1 MSHRNWS
8 RRKFLGVLP
17 AAAVGLT
24 APFRQALAGNSAEPL
39 TLIVM
44 DPLAKPLSCPC
55 VKGYA
60 QRDYDQL
67 AKFLSRRLKRPVEVH
82 YSESLLQ
89 ALELKTG
96 GAADLVIGKDSVVR
110 QESRRGAI
118 PLEPVAQLTG
128 KDGKTT
134 QTGLIVVPAKDP
146 AQSVADLK
154 GYRIVFG
161 PEECDEKHAAILALL
176 KKHDVPAPAEIE
188 SCTSCSDGATMILE
202 AGPDVRG
209 AAVISSYAQP
219 LLEGCGTV
227 KKGDLRVVGETEPV
241 PFVSAFL
248 RSTLETAVRE
258 QLEAAL
264 LEVGDEVRLCQQ
276 IETRRGFVAYPK
288 PTVSVE
294 TSTAKKKN

>member
-1 MSHRNWS
+1 MSHVVWN
-8 RRKFLGVLP
+8 RRKFLGALP
-17 AAAVGLT
+17 VAALGL
-24 APFRQALAGNSAEPL
+24 AAGVRPAHSGEDASPL
-39 TLIVM
+39 TLVVM

-67 AKFLSRRLKRPVEVH
+67 AKFLSRRLKRPVETH

-110 QESRRGAI
+110 SESQRGPV
-118 PLEPVAQLTG
+118 PLVPVAQLTG
-128 KDGKTT
+128 KNGKTT

-154 GYRIVFG
+154 GYRLILG
-161 PEECDEKHAAILALL
+161 PAECDEKHAAILALL
-176 KKHDVPAPAEIE
+176 KKHDVPAPAELE
-188 SCTSCSDGATMILE
+188 TCSSCSDGATLILE
-202 AGPDVRG
+202 AGEGVRG

-241 PFVSAFL
+241 PFVSAFV
-248 RSTLETAVRE
+248 RSSLPDAVRE
-258 QLEAAL
+258 QLVAAL
-264 LEVGDEVRLCQQ
+264 LEVGEELRLCQQ
-276 IETRRGFVAYPK
+276 IETRRGFVAYPA
-288 PTVSVE
+288 PGGAVE
-294 TSTAKKKN
+294 TSAAKKKS